1 MWMLSVETL
10 VVASHAGVEEG
21 IQEMEQRAKV

>member
-10 VVASHAGVEEG
+10 VVASRAGVEED
-21 IQEMEQRAKV
+21 IQEMEERAKV